1 MERQTASRRSGA
13 VSPEIA
19 AAAYQGQ
26 PGAYSEMAARR
37 LCGAASTLLPCE
49 TLAEAFGAVTDE
61 RARWAVVPIEN
72 TLTGAVPGVVNLLL
86 SSGLVVHDEAV
97 ERIDHVLAAP
107 QGQTIETIREVL
119 SHPVALAQCTAFFK
133 TRPEVRAVPVF
144 DTAGAME
151 IVMREGGTGRAAI
164 ASRGA
169 AELYGAEVLAE
180 HLQDHEDN
188 FTRFLRV
195 GPGPLPDAGDGPTH
209 VIIGARLAHRPGALA
224 DLLTALARAGANLTR
239 IDSAP
244 LHGSPFEYEF
254 LIEGT
259 LAPGQDSAPS
269 GSEGAEVRLIG
280 RFPA

>member
-1 MERQTASRRSGA
+1 M
-13 VSPEIA
+13 SPDAA

-37 LCGAASTLLPCE
+37 LCGAAGTLLPCE
-49 TLAEAFGAVTDE
+49 TLAEAFAAVTDA
-61 RARWAVVPIEN
+61 RARCAVVPIEN

-107 QGQTIETIREVL
+107 PGQTLDTVREVL
-119 SHPVALAQCTAFFK
+119 SHPVALAQCTAFFRA
-133 TRPEVRAVPVF
+133 RPGMRAVPVF

-151 IVMREGGTGRAAI
+151 IVMREIGTGRAAI
-164 ASRGA
+164 ASRA
-169 AELYGAEVLAE
+169 AAALYGAAVLAE

-195 GPGPLPDAGDGPTH
+195 GPGPLADAGGGLGR

-254 LIEGT
+254 LIEGV
-259 LAPGQDSAPS
+259 LPPGSTVPGEASTSD
-269 GSEGAEVRLIG
+269 AELRVIG